1 MEAIATRM
9 EAMTT
14 SKKLL
19 GWRPSLLVT
28 MVLKVSGGATMGETG
43 VAGIYKQKALAW
55 LGFVST
61 HIKHM
66 EIRLKLGF
74 ISHDQPLA
82 NGRCFLGL
90 KPSEKATPEKKR
102 TTTTTIVLMKQVG
115 SLVLCC
121 DACCGNRLR
130 NL

>member
-1 MEAIATRM
+1 
-9 EAMTT
+9 
-14 SKKLL
+14 
-19 GWRPSLLVT
+19 
-28 MVLKVSGGATMGETG
+28 MGETG

-90 KPSEKATPEKKR
+90 KPSEKATPEKKKNNNNNNSADEAGR
-102 TTTTTIVLMKQVG
+102 ILG
-115 SLVLCC
+115 LVLRCMLWKPLEESLKTM
-121 DACCGNRLR
+121 DN
-130 NL
+130 